1 MFTKIQDSC
10 SRSHTSGFIRTR
22 GTAFFLLLIP
32 TLAFA
37 HKMDTAHFE
46 PPQAGPKGE
55 APGTARVTFA
65 RSGSVPDW
73 LSLKLN
79 LGFALLGLL
88 LPGLV
93 LAQSSPFQ
101 TGATALQSNL
111 LTLLTPVA
119 IILVIGLGV
128 MAMANRIAWGWCIGA
143 ISGIAVAFGAPQI
156 VGWIRGMFGV

>member
-1 MFTKIQDSC
+1 MSILQTA
-10 SRSHTSGFIRTR
+10 RTWLR
-22 GTAFFLLLIP
+22 FHRQTNP
-32 TLAFA
+32 RA
-37 HKMDTAHFE
+37 HRADKMGTAHFE

-55 APGTARVTFA
+55 APGTARVAAAA
-65 RSGSVPDW
+65 RRPPCIRLPTTSG
-73 LSLKLN
+73 
-79 LGFALLGLL
+79 FIRTRATAFFLL
-88 LPGLV
+88 LIPTLA

-128 MAMANRIAWGWCIGA
+128 MAMANRIAWGWCLGSIG
-143 ISGIAVAFGAPQI
+143 GIAVAFGAPQI